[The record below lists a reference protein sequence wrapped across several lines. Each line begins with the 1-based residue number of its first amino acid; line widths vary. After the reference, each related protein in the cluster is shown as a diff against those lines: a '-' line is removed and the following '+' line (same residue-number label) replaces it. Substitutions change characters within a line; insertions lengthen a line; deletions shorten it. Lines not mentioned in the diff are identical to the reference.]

1 MALWPGF
8 SKDSAPASYPEYMG
22 KGNGWQFWLDRG
34 GTFTD
39 IIGRAPDGRLTVEKR
54 LSVAA
59 ESAPDSGVAGI
70 LALLEREGG
79 ADPWIDVI
87 RIGTTVATNA
97 LLERRG
103 VSTALV
109 TTAGFGDVLAI
120 GYQNRPRLFSLNIEL
135 PAPLYQTVI
144 EAEERVSA
152 EGEVLRPLDEERLAA
167 DLWRL
172 RASGIAS
179 VAIVFMHGFR
189 HTAHERRAAAL
200 ARESGFD
207 EVIASHEASPLIR
220 FVSRGDTT
228 VVDAYLTPLLARY
241 VREFRAGLGER
252 HRGVRLEFMQSNG
265 GLVGPEAF
273 RACNA
278 VLSGPAGGLVATAR
292 IAESLGRRRLIAFD
306 MGGTSTDV
314 ALYDG
319 AMPQRFETSVAG
331 VRLQAPMM
339 NIHTVAAGGGSV
351 LAYEGGRLRV
361 GPESAGSRP
370 GPASYRNG
378 GPLSVT
384 DVQVLLGRIRPENFP
399 AIFGAGG
406 DQPLDAGIVRREF
419 DELAAA
425 VSAETASITDA
436 VGLASGFLDV
446 AIESMSRAI
455 RHVSVREGHDP
466 ADFSLC
472 CYGGAA
478 PQHACRVADS
488 LGIAEILIHPFAGV
502 LSAWGIGLADRRLVR
517 RRSIEQP
524 LVNFSTAALEE
535 EFAAL
540 GRPLVEAMRAQGAD
554 GGSVRLR
561 RVLEL
566 RAPGTE
572 TSLEVELAAPA
583 ELARKFRAE
592 FSRRFGF
599 APPEVDPQVAT
610 LRAEAIVEGERPMQ
624 PKVAAAK
631 SATRRSAQAW
641 FGGWREVPLIDRGGI
656 AERER
661 IAGPALIVEP
671 NSTTVV
677 ESGWTAERLDDGSLR
692 LFRQEP
698 IAAVPAAAGRPDPA
712 QLELFNHRFMQVA
725 EQMGAVLQST
735 AVSVNI
741 RERLDFSCALFDPEG
756 ALIANAPHMPVHL
769 GSMGA
774 SVRAVISANR
784 GRLRRGSAWM
794 LNAPYAGGTHLPDIT
809 VVSPVFV
816 EDQTDP
822 AFFVASRAHHA
833 DIGGIT
839 PGSMPPASRTIA
851 EEGVLFDNFQ
861 LLDEG
866 HLRERE
872 LRTLLAA
879 GPWPARN
886 PDQNVADLKAQLAAN
901 ARGIAELESLIARCG
916 RETVVR
922 YMAHVQD
929 NAEACVRE
937 VIGRLGDGHLRY
949 EMDDGSAI
957 EVTVKVDQHERS
969 AVVDFAGTSPQQPGN
984 FNAPFA
990 VCTAAVLYVFRT
1002 LVDSDFPLNEGCLR
1016 PLSIRVAQGSMLNP
1030 VTPAAVVA
1038 GNVETSQCVVDALLG
1053 ALGVLAASQGTMNNL
1068 TFGDAGHQYY
1078 ETIAG
1083 GAGAGPGFDGAAGVQ
1098 THMTN
1103 SRLTD
1108 PEVLETRHP
1117 VLLHEF
1123 RYRRGSGGAG
1133 LHRGGDGLVRRIVFR
1148 EPMTVAIL
1156 SNHRRVAPFGLAGG
1170 AAGATGIN
1178 RLERANGESVELPAC
1193 ASAAVEAG
1201 DAIVIE
1207 TPGGGGFG

>member
-1 MALWPGF
+1 
-8 SKDSAPASYPEYMG
+8 MG
-22 KGNGWQFWLDRG
+22 TGTGWQFWLDRG

-39 IIGRAPDGRLTVEKR
+39 IIGRAPDGRLFVEKR
-54 LSVAA
+54 LSEGPVG
-59 ESAPDSGVAGI
+59 APDSGVTGI
-70 LALLEREGG
+70 LGLLEREGG
-79 ADPWIDVI
+79 ADPAIEVI

-97 LLERRG
+97 LLERGG
-103 VSTALV
+103 VPTALV
-109 TTAGFGDVLAI
+109 TTAGFGDALAI

-135 PAPLYQTVI
+135 PAPLYAQVV
-144 EAEERVSA
+144 EADERIA
-152 EGEVLRPLDEERLAA
+152 AGGEVLRPLDEERLAA
-167 DLWRL
+167 DLKRL
-172 RASGIAS
+172 RAAGIAS
-179 VAIVFMHGFR
+179 VAVVFMHGFR
-189 HTAHERRAAAL
+189 HATHELRAAAL
-200 ARESGFD
+200 ARDLGFD

-228 VVDAYLTPLLARY
+228 VVDAYLTPLLGRY
-241 VREFRAGLGER
+241 VREFRAGLGPR
-252 HRGVRLEFMQSNG
+252 HGGTRLEFMQSNG
-265 GLVGPEAF
+265 GLVGPESF

-292 IAESLGRRRLIAFD
+292 ISESLGRRRLIAFD

-319 AMPQRFETSVAG
+319 AMPQRFETGVAG

-361 GPESAGSRP
+361 GPNSAGSRP
-370 GPASYRNG
+370 GPACYRNG
-378 GPLSVT
+378 GPLTVT
-384 DVQVLLGRIRPENFP
+384 DVQVLLGRIRPDDFP
-399 AIFGAGG
+399 AIFGTSG
-406 DQPLDAGIVRREF
+406 DRPLDSGVVRRMF
-419 DELAAA
+419 DRLAASVTA
-425 VSAETASITDA
+425 ESAAITDA
-436 VGLASGFLDV
+436 VRLASGFLDV
-446 AIESMSRAI
+446 AIESMARAI

-466 ADFSLC
+466 ADFALC

-478 PQHACRVADS
+478 PQHACRVADA
-488 LGIAEILIHPFAGV
+488 LGITEILIHPLAGV
-502 LSAWGIGLADRRLVR
+502 LSAWGIGLADHRLVR
-517 RRSIEQP
+517 RRSIELP
-524 LVNFSTAALEE
+524 LAALTPAGLEE
-535 EFAAL
+535 EFAAMSQ
-540 GRPLVEAMRAQGAD
+540 PLVNVMVAQGATAAD
-554 GGSVRLR
+554 VRLR

-572 TSLEVELAAPA
+572 TALEIELAALP
-583 ELARKFRAE
+583 EVARKFRAE
-592 FSRRFGF
+592 FTRRFGF
-599 APPEVDPQVAT
+599 APPVQGPLVGT
-610 LRAEAIVEGERPMQ
+610 LRAEAVVAGESQ
-624 PKVAAAK
+624 ALAGESAAHPA
-631 SATRRSAQAW
+631 APRTAQAW
-641 FGGWREVPLIDRGGI
+641 FDGWREVPLLDRAAI
-656 AERER
+656 AQGQAV
-661 IAGPALIVEP
+661 AGPALIVEP

-677 ESGWTAERLDDGSLR
+677 EAGWTALRLDDGSLR
-692 LFRQEP
+692 LSRSERVG
-698 IAAVPAAAGRPDPA
+698 AAPAHAGRPDPA

-741 RERLDFSCALFDPEG
+741 RERLDFSCALFDQDG

-774 SVRAVISANR
+774 SVRAVIAANR
-784 GRLRRGSAWM
+784 GSLRRGRAWM

-809 VVSPVFV
+809 VVSPVFIA
-816 EDQTDP
+816 EESEP

-839 PGSMPPASRTIA
+839 PGSMPPASRSIA
-851 EEGVLFDNFQ
+851 EEGVLIDNFL

-866 HLRERE
+866 RLREPE
-872 LRTLLAA
+872 LRALLAA
-879 GPWPARN
+879 GAWPARN
-886 PDQNVADLKAQLAAN
+886 PEQNVADLKAQLAAN

-916 RETVVR
+916 RDTVVR

-937 VIGRLGDGHLRY
+937 VIGRLGDGRLRY

-957 EVTVKVDQHERS
+957 EVAVRVDRGNRS
-969 AVVDFAGTSPQQPGN
+969 AVVDFAGTSPQQAGN

-1002 LVDSDFPLNEGCLR
+1002 LVDADFPLNEGCLR
-1016 PLSIRVAQGSMLNP
+1016 PLTIQVEAGSMLNP
-1030 VTPAAVVA
+1030 VAPAAVVA
-1038 GNVETSQCVVDALLG
+1038 GNVETSQCVVDALFG

-1083 GAGAGPGFDGAAGVQ
+1083 GAGAGPDFDGASGVQ

-1117 VLLHEF
+1117 VLVREF

-1133 LHRGGDGLVRRIVFR
+1133 RHRGGDGLVRRIAFR
-1148 EPMTVAIL
+1148 APMTAAIL
-1156 SNHRRVAPFGLAGG
+1156 SNHRRIAPFGLAGG

-1178 RLERANGESVELPAC
+1178 RLERGNGESVVLPAC
-1193 ASAAVEAG
+1193 ASAAVETG
-1201 DAIVIE
+1201 DEIVVE

>member
-1 MALWPGF
+1 M
-8 SKDSAPASYPEYMG
+8 ST
-22 KGNGWQFWLDRG
+22 GNAWQFWLDRG

-39 IIGRAPDGRLTVEKR
+39 IIGRAPDGRLVVEKR
-54 LSVAA
+54 LSLVD
-59 ESAPDSGVAGI
+59 EGAPDPGVAGI
-70 LALLEREGG
+70 LGLLGREGSG
-79 ADPWIDVI
+79 SPGIEVI

-103 VSTALV
+103 VPTALV
-109 TTAGFGDVLAI
+109 TTAGFGDALAI

-135 PAPLYQTVI
+135 PVPLYQAVI
-144 EAEERVSA
+144 EADERVTA
-152 EGEVLRPLDEERLAA
+152 EGRILRPLDEERLAV
-167 DLWRL
+167 DLLRL

-189 HTAHERRAAAL
+189 HVAHERRAAAI

-241 VREFRAGLGER
+241 VHAFRAGLGER
-252 HRGVRLEFMQSNG
+252 HRNVRLEFMQSNG
-265 GLVGPEAF
+265 GLVAPEAF

-384 DVQVLLGRIRPENFP
+384 DVQVLLGRIRPEDFP

-406 DQPLDAGIVRREF
+406 DQPLDAGIVRRKF

-436 VGLASGFLDV
+436 VRLASGFLDV
-446 AIESMSRAI
+446 AIESMARAI
-455 RHVSVREGHDP
+455 RHVSVREGHNP
-466 ADFSLC
+466 ADFALC

-488 LGIAEILIHPFAGV
+488 LGIAEILIHPLAGV

-517 RRSIEQP
+517 RRSIERP
-524 LVNFSTAALEE
+524 LAGLSTAALEK
-535 EFAAL
+535 EFIAMSQ
-540 GRPLVEAMRAQGAD
+540 PLVDAMRAQGAAD
-554 GGSVRLR
+554 GSLRQR

-572 TSLEVELAAPA
+572 TSLEVELASTS
-583 ELARKFRAE
+583 EVARKFRAE
-592 FSRRFGF
+592 FTRRFGF
-599 APPEVDPQVAT
+599 APPADDPQVAT
-610 LRAEAIVEGERPMQ
+610 LRAEVIVGGERHTQSAVPD
-624 PKVAAAK
+624 PK
-631 SATRRSAQAW
+631 SATRRSANAW
-641 FGGWREVPLIDRGGI
+641 FDGWRAVRLIDRGEI
-656 AERER
+656 AQGERV
-661 IAGPALIVEP
+661 AGPALIVEP
-671 NSTTVV
+671 NSTTVL
-677 ESGWTAERLDDGSLR
+677 EPGWTAERLADGSLR

-698 IAAVPAAAGRPDPA
+698 IAAAQALAGRADPA

-784 GRLRRGSAWM
+784 GQLRRGCAWM

-816 EDQTDP
+816 ADEPQP

-839 PGSMPPASRTIA
+839 PGSMPPASRTID
-851 EEGVLFDNFQ
+851 EEGVLFDNFL

-866 HLRERE
+866 YFRESE
-872 LRTLLAA
+872 LRALLAA
-879 GPWPARN
+879 GSWPARN

-901 ARGIAELESLIARCG
+901 ARGLAELESLIARCG
-916 RETVVR
+916 RETIVR

-937 VIGRLGDGHLRY
+937 VIGRLGDGHMRY
-949 EMDDGSAI
+949 EMDDGSSI
-957 EVTVKVDQHERS
+957 EVSVTVDRKSRS
-969 AVVDFAGTSPQQPGN
+969 AVVDFAGTSPQQAGN

-1002 LVDSDFPLNEGCLR
+1002 LVDADFPLNEGCLR
-1016 PLSIRVAQGSMLNP
+1016 PLTIRVANGSMLNP
-1030 VTPAAVVA
+1030 VAPAAVVA
-1038 GNVETSQCVVDALLG
+1038 GNVETSQCVVDTLFG

-1068 TFGDAGHQYY
+1068 TFGDSGHQYY

-1083 GAGAGPGFDGAAGVQ
+1083 GAGAGPAFDGASGVQ

-1117 VLLHEF
+1117 VLLREF

-1133 LHRGGDGLVRRIVFR
+1133 RHSGGDGLIRRIAFR
-1148 EPMTVAIL
+1148 ESMTVAIL
-1156 SNHRRVAPFGLAGG
+1156 SNHRRVAPFGLAGA

-1201 DAIVIE
+1201 DEIVIE